1 MGGIFLIRCSGT
13 SPSPPE
19 LGEVGD
25 IEGVVE
31 LDDEPTQ
38 PGEGTP
44 PRPDPGRLER
54 SQALYCSPPR
64 PDPGRESLEKAALD
78 SCAAI

>member
-1 MGGIFLIRCSGT
+1 MGGISLLIRCSGT
-13 SPSPPE
+13 NPRPPV

-31 LDDEPTQ
+31 FEEETQ
-38 PGEGTP
+38 PGDTP

-64 PDPGRESLEKAALD
+64 PDPGRESREKAALD